1 MKDRYYYVLKECLA
15 SREEWVNY
23 QKNYLKFKFLINKAK
38 KRRFRENK
46 LIVAIYSLIYL
57 PIIALNFIQKIKE
70 HSQYHKALSEIEVLK
85 EEINKYEAP
94 QIKYRRENAEN

>member
-15 SREEWVNY
+15 SREEWVNH
-23 QKNYLKFKFLINKAK
+23 QKNHLKFKSLINKAK

-57 PIIALNFIQKIKE
+57 PIITLNFIQKIKE
-70 HSQYHKALSEIEVLK
+70 YSQYHKALSEIEVF
-85 EEINKYEAP
+85 NKIRFFNRCNYS
-94 QIKYRRENAEN
+94 